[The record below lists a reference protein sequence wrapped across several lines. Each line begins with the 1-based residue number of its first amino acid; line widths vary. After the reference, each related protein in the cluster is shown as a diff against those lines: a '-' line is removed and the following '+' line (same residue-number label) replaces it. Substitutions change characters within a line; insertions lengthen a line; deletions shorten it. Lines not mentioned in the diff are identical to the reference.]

1 MPAVRRGCLPFIV
14 ILFAGGAFAWRSS
27 FCNRLLLFLSGF
39 VIDYFSEGE
48 QHGHNN
54 RRSGK
59 CPREPPF
66 SGAAAVVNDVY
77 AVFYLGQLVGDPG
90 AGDDPL

>member
-1 MPAVRRGCLPFIV
+1 MV
-14 ILFAGGAFAWRSS
+14 
-27 FCNRLLLFLSGF
+27 
-39 VIDYFSEGE
+39 
-48 QHGHNN
+48 HNN